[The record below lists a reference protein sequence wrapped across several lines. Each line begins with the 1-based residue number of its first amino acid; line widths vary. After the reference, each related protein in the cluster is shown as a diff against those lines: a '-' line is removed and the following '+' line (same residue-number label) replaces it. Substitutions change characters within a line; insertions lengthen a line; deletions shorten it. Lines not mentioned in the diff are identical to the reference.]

1 MDLLNSNVIKR
12 YFESFLVG
20 QHAPRG
26 HSAVFI
32 SFTNGKERAFV
43 VKSRKASYEESF
55 ISAFRKMTAHCA
67 KNGISPIWIKVDCVC
82 DSVSMSYAAFKKNWL
97 AEKLHYYRKGFSVDE
112 AFHIAFLEEEINA
125 NAFVGLSEK
134 SNARQVLW
142 KNLQYY
148 LYEHQGYPLDLDERM
163 IRTVEVF
170 DTKSFFT
177 DGQTFVDL
185 EDEAVFKGQRGTAR
199 HNLGTIYEVISKTSG
214 YLENQILDDGKL
226 VYGYYPYFDREIE
239 GYNIVRHIL
248 GVKSLV
254 KAYGVTQS
262 PSLRE
267 QILRAIHYVL
277 REAYWEKIDETGR
290 IQGFILERAANDEIK
305 LGAQAAMIML
315 LCEWRAFYKEENYT
329 ALASALVNGLYAH
342 FQEGMFKHVLAKD
355 TLEVIET
362 FRYVDYEG
370 MAIYALTRFYDWQ
383 GGDHHLDFA
392 SSLFDRY
399 VALKYDTFANY
410 WMSLASCYLCRL
422 RPSQTLFDF
431 NLSHASHIIPFAE
444 KRETPYLTV
453 LSLFIATHKL
463 ILWHEKMGKPY
474 TMPKGFDET
483 VFYDILSQRVVQG
496 FSGYMYPEVAMYF
509 KAPSKSV
516 HAFYTRHQGF
526 RIRIDDVEQALN
538 AYVSFYSEYNAIKKR
553 RKQ

>member
-1 MDLLNSNVIKR
+1 MDLLNSNVLKR
-12 YFESFLVG
+12 YFESFLAG
-20 QHAPRG
+20 QREPMSHT
-26 HSAVFI
+26 AVFI
-32 SFTNGKERAFV
+32 SFSSGRDRAFV
-43 VKSRKASYEESF
+43 VKSRKDAYEKSF
-55 ISAFRKMTAHCA
+55 ASAFRKMEAYCA
-67 KNGISPIWIKVDCVC
+67 KNAIQPKYVKVDCVC
-82 DSVSMSYAAFKKNWL
+82 DSNQLPYTAFKRQWL
-97 AEKLHYYRKGFSVDE
+97 SDKLHYFRKGFSVDE

-134 SNARQVLW
+134 SDAREVLW

-170 DTKSFFT
+170 DTKAFFT

-185 EDEAVFKGQRGTAR
+185 GDTATFKGQRGATR

-214 YLENQILDDGKL
+214 YLENQILNTGQW

-239 GYNIVRHIL
+239 GYNIVRHL
-248 GVKSLV
+248 LAVKALV
-254 KAYGVTQS
+254 KAYGVTHA
-262 PSLRE
+262 PSLCE
-267 QILRAIHYVL
+267 KIERAIEYVL
-277 REAYWEKIDETGR
+277 NEAYWETIDLNG
-290 IQGFILERAANDEIK
+290 QVLGFVLERTANDEIK

-315 LCEWRAFYKEENYT
+315 LCEWRTLYDKVDYT
-329 ALASALVNGLYAH
+329 DLVGALVNGLYAH
-342 FQEGMFKHVLAKD
+342 FKEGMFKHVLAKE
-355 TLEVIET
+355 TLEVVED

-370 MAIYALTRFYDWQ
+370 MAIYALTRFYEWQ
-383 GGDHHLDFA
+383 GGEQHLDFA
-392 SSLFDRY
+392 VKLFDRY
-399 VALKYDTFANY
+399 VTLKYDTFANY
-410 WMSLASCYLCRL
+410 WMSLASSHLCRL
-422 RPSQTLFDF
+422 RPSQSLFEF
-431 NLSHASHIIPFAE
+431 NLSHASHIMPFAE

-463 ILWHEKMGKPY
+463 IQWHDTQSRPFVI
-474 TMPKGFDET
+474 PKEFDET
-483 VFYDILSQRVVQG
+483 VFYDILCQRVVQG

-509 KAPSKSV
+509 KAPSKIM